1 MSNEAEGADGL
12 GGLAGVGD
20 GGDGG
25 GQNYYGEPDGKQT
38 IKVII
43 VCVIC
48 IICVCVALLLLVS
61 SIFSEFSELHV
72 FHHGFLGRQ
81 LMMEEGRLVRME
93 DCHQLTKYSRVQ
105 QEDAI
110 GKTGNGGC
118 SSTAGNLFLLDESSR
133 VVADELEHEPVG
145 AWQGEQ
151 PLPPGTRVLE
161 DDLPEWQEMNYM
173 LRISQPPD
181 TCREFFLQFHCG
193 ARLADDDSVE
203 KLRDERRNLYDQFRS
218 WKSLR
223 RKRFNVVVTQRA
235 KKEMGQAEKAQQTK
249 LNQRVKF
256 EHAQHHRKLR
266 DETRVRREEKMWREG
281 KRA

>member
-1 MSNEAEGADGL
+1 MSDE
-12 GGLAGVGD
+12 GD
-20 GGDGG
+20 GGDDGH
-25 GQNYYGEPDGKQT
+25 NYGEPDGKQT

-43 VCVIC
+43 VCVI
-48 IICVCVALLLLVS
+48 IVICVCVALLLLVS
-61 SIFSEFSELHV
+61 SIFSEYSELHV

-81 LMMEEGRLVRME
+81 LMMEEGRLVRSE
-93 DCHQLTKYSRVQ
+93 EGHHLTKYSRVQ
-105 QEDAI
+105 QQEGGI
-110 GKTGNGGC
+110 EKTGNGGC
-118 SSTAGNLFLLDESSR
+118 SSAGNLFLLDESSNTPGSLQCLLPG

-151 PLPPGTRVLE
+151 PLPPGTRLLD

-193 ARLADDDSVE
+193 ARISADDTVE
-203 KLRDERRNLYDQFRS
+203 KLQDERRNLYNQFRS

-235 KKEMGQAEKAQQTK
+235 KKEMAQAEKAQQAK

-256 EHAQHHRKLR
+256 ENAQHHRRLR
-266 DETRVRREEKMWREG
+266 EAARVRREEKMWREG